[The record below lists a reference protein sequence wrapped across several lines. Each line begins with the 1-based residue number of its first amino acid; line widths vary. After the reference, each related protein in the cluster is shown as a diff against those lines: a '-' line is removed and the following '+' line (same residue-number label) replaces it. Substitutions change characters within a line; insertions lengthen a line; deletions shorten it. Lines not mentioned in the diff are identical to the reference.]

1 MATSF
6 TTVLYNFSH
15 FLSDAIFR
23 FIIDFVIIIIIVI
36 GLTIY
41 YCFCGTEKNNDNE
54 YKWIKNEWKLLRLLQ
69 KDVESVSKS
78 DSEMDKEV
86 YNFWQTEEPNQ
97 GMTARLK
104 PTEEEWYKKSTK
116 LERLSLNLEDTDKT
130 SKSMSGTA
138 IRGFKKEIDQL
149 LGKKKTEAR
158 DIYKTLENLK
168 SKIRK
173 LQIRPIYDEHS
184 ADDVHKEGKDP
195 IAHLVDDV
203 KEVDKLIPNVKR
215 EDRSFSAPP
224 ADVRAEI
231 QKFKM
236 HLALICAFLTDLQR
250 FGLKT
255 QTEKAWLEEANEI
268 VSDKETINTLI
279 KKTRN
284 PQGMSLYLLLTRR
297 AMNELRDEMKR
308 INTGFDEF
316 LKRKVRFGFQSIR
329 PFIRRETE
337 PSKSDSET
345 PQWQASKLKTSDDG
359 FHVESYVNKL
369 KEYELKDSEKKILT
383 DLCNKFNEVHGK
395 FEEAKSI
402 EGITSSTDERSKQ
415 MKKLT
420 EDTEYYL
427 KKYTKNSTD
436 LGCICKLW
444 RNPEK
449 TLRKKLQ
456 QIDGALDILAKTTE
470 AYSFEIGEE
479 MRAVGLDDDIQ
490 EVVSKLKKSG
500 QNTKHFVCIVGMKGI
515 GKTTLA
521 KNIYEHSDIVDH
533 FPARAWVTL
542 TDQKAND
549 YDEFFENLANK
560 VSDSEPKNK
569 RYLVVLDN
577 FTAENKDVLKAL
589 RKAFP
594 AGTDG
599 GRILLTTRDSCV
611 PKEVKQSFELHHLRL
626 RTKEESWRLFI
637 QMVDDFGSAPNDV
650 KRLAEEIVGRCV
662 GLPLQIL
669 QFGYLMSGKDVKDTK
684 LSEWLKRI
692 NPPQIPWLDHIQG
705 VGIPDRPDN
714 WKKVFPFFNLFPGDC
729 EIPARRL
736 VALSVAMD
744 DLKQLID
751 LNLIQPVEMN
761 IKGNTK
767 KYRLPSAIREF
778 NFSENK
784 RPENR
789 LADLLDKKSDCF
801 NDIHG
806 NGTLSPTNQQTY
818 KALISYLSFDTREGN
833 IPGEDIGKFLQKGI
847 ASGCFQ
853 SLEVL
858 DLEHVFRPQL
868 PKTLGKLGHLMYLGL
883 RWTYLEEIPPSIGN
897 LVNLQT
903 LDVKHTYVTTLPKSI
918 WKLQKLERLYLNESH
933 RTKFVSQPR
942 SSSLKDL
949 QILWG
954 LFLDNASDIKNGLNK
969 LNKLKKL
976 GLAFELEL
984 SQQHEL
990 ANWVK
995 GLNSLESL
1003 RLRSVDE
1010 NGDAQDLRLDN
1021 LSGLKNLSRLYLFGK
1036 LKIPSIKDLFPDTLS
1051 DLTLSASGL
1060 EDDPMPTLGKLNSL
1074 KSLCFYFD
1082 SYKGKRLVCQGFS
1095 QLQVLK
1101 LWNLKELEEL
1111 KVEKEAMQKLRELE
1125 IRRCENLK
1133 VYTGFKHLTSLQELK
1148 LTKMSSNF
1156 TTDIEK
1162 KRLEIWYAHPP
1173 RITKSTGSPS

>member
-1 MATSF
+1 
-6 TTVLYNFSH
+6 
-15 FLSDAIFR
+15 
-23 FIIDFVIIIIIVI
+23 
-36 GLTIY
+36 
-41 YCFCGTEKNNDNE
+41 
-54 YKWIKNEWKLLRLLQ
+54 
-69 KDVESVSKS
+69 
-78 DSEMDKEV
+78 MDKEV

-168 SKIRK
+168 SKIIK
-173 LQIRPIYDEHS
+173 LQIRPIDDEHS
-184 ADDVHKEGKDP
+184 ADDAHKEGKDP

-203 KEVDKLIPNVKR
+203 KEVDELIPNVKR

-236 HLALICAFLTDLQR
+236 HLALIRAFLTDLQR

-268 VSDKETINTLI
+268 VSDKETIKTLI

-316 LKRKVRFGFQSIR
+316 LERKVRFGFQSIR

-337 PSKSDSET
+337 PSKSDSGT
-345 PQWQASKLKTSDDG
+345 LQRQASKLKTSDDG

-369 KEYELKDSEKKILT
+369 KEYELKDSEKKYLT
-383 DLCNKFNEVHGK
+383 DLYNKFNEVHGK
-395 FEEAKSI
+395 FEIAKSI
-402 EGITSSTDERSKQ
+402 EGITSSTEERLKQ

-427 KKYTKNSTD
+427 KKYTKNPTD
-436 LGCICKLW
+436 LGGICKLW

-500 QNTKHFVCIVGMKGI
+500 DDAKHFVCIVGMKGI

-521 KNIYEHSDIVDH
+521 KNIYDYSDIVDH

-549 YDEFFENLANK
+549 YDDVFKNLAKK
-560 VSDSEPKNK
+560 VSDSEPNGSQKEENGGGDCEIKNK

-577 FTAENKDVLKAL
+577 FTAENENVLKAL
-589 RKAFP
+589 REAFP

-599 GRILLTTRDSCV
+599 GRILLTTRDRCV
-611 PKEVKQSFELHHLRL
+611 AEEVDQSIELHHLRL

-637 QMVDDFGSAPNDV
+637 QMVDDFGSATNDV

-692 NPPQIPWLDHIQG
+692 NPPQKPWLDHIQG

-751 LNLIQPVEMN
+751 LNLIQAVEIN
-761 IKGNTK
+761 IKGKTK

-1021 LSGLKNLSRLYLFGK
+1021 LSGLEKLSRLYLFGK
-1036 LKIPSIKDLFPDTLS
+1036 LKIPSIKDLFPNTLS

-1060 EDDPMPTLGKLNSL
+1060 EDDPMPTLGKLDSL

-1082 SYKGKRLVCQGFS
+1082 SYKGKRMVCQGFS

-1101 LWNLKELEEL
+1101 LWYLKELEEL

-1125 IRRCENLK
+1125 IRSCENLK

-1162 KRLEIWYAHPP
+1162 RRLEIWYAHPP